1 MIKTLISR
9 PKSSEGYVN
18 VKELYRKKILKKPEA
33 IEIKYLTPFRLKST
47 YSRHSY
53 RSISPKEKKSSEIK
67 ASNSNFTA
75 NTGLTIQMISYP
87 KSKEIRSS
95 PRVNKSLNV
104 SYGDKPVI
112 RCSKINPLF
121 NSKITTATQ
130 SKSVNFGLKTK
141 KVNFNQSTS
150 ITRKN
155 IKLIFNRK
163 SEKRNNL
170 YTKYDCLSG
179 WET

>member
-33 IEIKYLTPFRLKST
+33 IEIKYLTPFRLKFT
-47 YSRHSY
+47 YSRHSPQ
-53 RSISPKEKKSSEIK
+53 SISPKERKFADTKT
-67 ASNSNFTA
+67 ANSNFTA
-75 NTGLTIQMISYP
+75 NTGLTIQMLSYP
-87 KSKEIRSS
+87 KRKVSEFS
-95 PRVNKSLNV
+95 PRANKSLNA
-104 SYGDKPVI
+104 SYGGKQVI

-121 NSKITTATQ
+121 NSKIVTVAQ
-130 SKSVNFGLKTK
+130 SKSVNFGLKAS
-141 KVNFNQSTS
+141 KVSLNQSTC

-163 SEKRNNL
+163 SEKRTTL